1 MNKTHANGTDTKYT
15 ERNTGIIFFHKITT
29 NETTAGYSDSFKYS
43 TNQTLQNPKKNLNP
57 LENSDF
63 HQQNKKKMVHSVIYT
78 CNVAAVPLGATA
90 FAYITIVA

>member
-15 ERNTGIIFFHKITT
+15 ERNAAIICIHKIAT
-29 NETTAGYSDSFKYS
+29 NETTAGYPDSFEYS
-43 TNQTLQNPKKNLNP
+43 TNQTLHNQQNMNP

-63 HQQNKKKMVHSVIYT
+63 HQQQQQKMVDSFIYT